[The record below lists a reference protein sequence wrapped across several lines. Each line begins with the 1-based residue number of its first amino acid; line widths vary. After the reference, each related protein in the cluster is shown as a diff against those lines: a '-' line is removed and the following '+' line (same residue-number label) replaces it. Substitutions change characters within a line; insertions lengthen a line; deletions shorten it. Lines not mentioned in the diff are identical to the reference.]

1 MSRSSDNQIS
11 TLRMVPDKHLKVL
24 QLTDSHLYADPSRCL
39 LGINTLETFDQVL
52 AQALHERGKP
62 DLLLATGDLVHD
74 ASDSGYK
81 RLLGRLKLTGIPSYC
96 LPGNHDLPKKMKQI
110 LNQENVHTL
119 PSVQAK
125 GWSLIFL
132 DSTIPGNESGNLDN
146 DQLELLQLLLEA
158 HTEKHTLICMH
169 HHPLPVGSRWMDTMV
184 LKNPDQFF
192 GLLGEHPQVKA
203 VLCGHIHQ
211 KYEDE
216 HQGVRLIGSPSTCV
230 QFVPGQD
237 DFAIDACPPGYR
249 WLNLQ
254 PNGEI
259 ETGLE
264 SLPEIPSGLDLASM
278 GY

>member
-1 MSRSSDNQIS
+1 MGSSTDNQTTS
-11 TLRMVPDKHLKVL
+11 FGMVPDKHLKVL

-52 AQALHERGKP
+52 AQALHEQGVP

-81 RLLGRLKLTGIPSYC
+81 RLLGRLKLTGIPTYC

-110 LNQENVHTL
+110 LNHENVHTL

-132 DSTIPGNESGNLDN
+132 DSTIPGNESGNLDK

-158 HTEKHTLICMH
+158 HTDKHTLICMH
-169 HHPLPVGSRWMDTMV
+169 HHPVPVGSRWMDTMV
-184 LKNPDQFF
+184 LKNPDRFF
-192 GLLGEHPQVKA
+192 GLLADHPQVKA

-211 KYEDE
+211 KFEGN

-230 QFVPGQD
+230 QFVAGQD

-249 WLNLQ
+249 WLNLL

-259 ETGLE
+259 ENGLGL
-264 SLPEIPSGLDLASM
+264 LPEIPSGLDLASM

>member
-1 MSRSSDNQIS
+1 
-11 TLRMVPDKHLKVL
+11 LKVL

-39 LGINTLETFDQVL
+39 LGINTLETFDEVL
-52 AQALHERGKP
+52 AQALQEQGTP

-81 RLLGRLKLTGIPSYC
+81 RLLGRLKLTGVPTYC
-96 LPGNHDLPKKMKQI
+96 LPGNHDLPQKMKQI

-119 PSVQAK
+119 PSVQAQ

-132 DSTIPGNESGNLDN
+132 DSTIPGNESGNLDTE
-146 DQLELLQLLLEA
+146 QMGLLEVLLQA
-158 HTEKHTLICMH
+158 HPDKHTLICMH
-169 HHPLPVGSRWMDTMV
+169 HHPIPVGSRWMDTMV
-184 LKNPDQFF
+184 LKNPDTFF
-192 GLLGEHPQVKA
+192 ALLAHHPQVKA

-211 KYEDE
+211 QYEGE
-216 HQGVRLIGSPSTCV
+216 YQGIRLIGTPSTCV

-237 DFAIDACPPGYR
+237 DFGIDACPPGYR

-254 PNGEI
+254 PDGQI
-259 ETGLE
+259 ETGLGL
-264 SLPEIPSGLDLASM
+264 LPDVPSGLDLASM

>member
-1 MSRSSDNQIS
+1 MGSSLDNQTTS
-11 TLRMVPDKHLKVL
+11 LGMVPDKHLKVL

-52 AQALHERGKP
+52 AQALHERGVP

-81 RLLGRLKLTGIPSYC
+81 RLLGRLKLTGIPTYC

-110 LNQENVHTL
+110 LNHENVHTL
-119 PSVQAK
+119 PSVQSK

-132 DSTIPGNESGNLDN
+132 DSTIPGNESGNLDK

-158 HTEKHTLICMH
+158 HTDKHTLICMH

-184 LKNPDQFF
+184 LKNPDSFF
-192 GLLGEHPQVKA
+192 GLLADHPQVKA

-211 KYEDE
+211 NFEGE

-249 WLNLQ
+249 WLNLL

-259 ETGLE
+259 ETGLGL
-264 SLPEIPSGLDLASM
+264 LPEIPSGLDLASM